1 MERTVRFTSSS
12 CVGSIFGISWE
23 GLVSGGRVIFPQG
36 FSILALCLWEVMD
49 FTSVFLSGQIFRVLF
64 ALLHMINNG
73 PNG

>member
-1 MERTVRFTSSS
+1 M
-12 CVGSIFGISWE
+12 
-23 GLVSGGRVIFPQG
+23 SGGRLIFPQG

-49 FTSVFLSGQIFRVLF
+49 FTSLFLSGQIFRVLLF